1 MNATPNKRPTRCDA
15 LVVFCLLIGGL
26 LLLCDVSQAG
36 AAATSHAVGSAVM
49 LRPASFAA
57 ISALARRPHD
67 HVRNDHDAILLRG
80 LVSSPLALPP
90 MHPRATR
97 RYAVTPVASLSD
109 SRRPEVVVEVES
121 PRVHVKRGG
130 ITTPAPRERDLRD
143 EAQIALLRDAS
154 ASVASRRGPPLFA
167 GSRTA

>member
-1 MNATPNKRPTRCDA
+1 M
-15 LVVFCLLIGGL
+15 
-26 LLLCDVSQAG
+26 LLCDAPQAG

-49 LRPASFAA
+49 LRPASFGA
-57 ISALARRPHD
+57 ISTLARRPHD

-97 RYAVTPVASLSD
+97 RYSATPVASVSD
-109 SRRPEVVVEVES
+109 NRRPEAAVEVES
-121 PRVHVKRGG
+121 PRVHVKRGCV
-130 ITTPAPRERDLRD
+130 TTPAPRECDLRD
-143 EAQIALLRDAS
+143 HAQTTPLRDAV
-154 ASVASRRGPPLFA
+154 ASVASRRGPPILA